1 MTNIISFISTRS
13 VELSVALVLIL
24 ALLYFVFLVKD
35 KKVQLAKIAL
45 YFVAWAEKEYGGKTG
60 EIKYAAVVAQLYKY
74 IPAVL
79 RPFISEAFIGDVVET
94 AVTKLK
100 KILEDGANL
109 DSYFVEHY
117 LEGVDPGSPT
127 AK

>member
-1 MTNIISFISTRS
+1 MTTIISFISTHS
-13 VELSVALVLIL
+13 VELSVALVFIL

-35 KKVQLAKIAL
+35 KKVQLAKMAL
-45 YFVAWAEKEYGGKTG
+45 CFVAWAEKEYGGKTG
-60 EIKYAAVVAQLYKY
+60 EIKYAAVVAQLYRH
-74 IPAVL
+74 IPLVI
-79 RPFISEAFIGDVVET
+79 RPFISEVVLGNIVEA
-94 AVTKLK
+94 AVIKLK